1 MEVHLMI
8 HKRNIIRECVDANAA
23 LDLVMT
29 VANGEQ
35 ATIGQ
40 KMYYPYFQ
48 YNSRC
53 SVPGLFGRR
62 TAEITCLVDAVNGL
76 GATAGRYHVDSRH
89 LPYSELI
96 DVAISGEKA
105 ARAAQR
111 TVTHRLTRRLRVI
124 APFDLELEPKGII
137 YKGFWIVRSASATVM
152 VDSVN
157 GGLHPLNMRAA

>member
-1 MEVHLMI
+1 MI
-8 HKRNIIRECVDANAA
+8 HEHNIIRECVDANAA

-29 VANGEQ
+29 VATGEQ

-48 YNSRC
+48 YNGRC

-76 GATAGRYHVDSRH
+76 GATAGRFDVDRRY
-89 LPYSELI
+89 LPINELI
-96 DVAISGEKA
+96 DVAISGEEA
-105 ARAAQR
+105 VRIAQR
-111 TVTHRLTRRLRVI
+111 TATHRLTRRLRVI
-124 APFDLELEPKGII
+124 AAFELELEPKGII
-137 YKGFWIVRSASATVM
+137 HKGFWIVHSASATVM

-157 GGLHPLNMRAA
+157 GGLHPLNMCAA